1 MANPKPFAES
11 CEQNKMPILAVLQ
24 VLLADRQQVL
34 EIGSGTGQHAVWF
47 AQHLPHL
54 IWQTSE
60 VSINLEGINAWL
72 LDAQLPNTPA
82 PLRLD
87 VTQESWPTQ
96 PVDAVFSANTAH
108 IMSWEAVQCCF
119 SGVGKILKET
129 GLFMLYGPF
138 SYHGKHT
145 SPSNA
150 QFDHWLKARDPRS
163 GVRDF
168 HDLDQLAQAQQLVLQ
183 DDIAM
188 PVNNRILVWRKQ
200 SSA

>member
-54 IWQTSE
+54 TWQTSE
-60 VSINLEGINAWL
+60 VSINLDGINAWL
-72 LDAQLPNTPA
+72 LDAQLPNTPT

-119 SGVGKILKET
+119 SGVGKILKEA